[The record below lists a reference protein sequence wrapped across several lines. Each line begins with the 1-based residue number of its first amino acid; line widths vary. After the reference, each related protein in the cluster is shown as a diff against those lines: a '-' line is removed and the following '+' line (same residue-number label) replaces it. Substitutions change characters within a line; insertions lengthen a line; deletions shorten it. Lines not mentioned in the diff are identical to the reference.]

1 MADVFGIPVEEEVTT
16 QAGLRTYRKPPSRFV
31 ANKVIGHVDDL
42 ARRFIAASSM
52 VVLATRRTDGGVD
65 MTPRGDPPGFVQVL
79 SDRVI
84 ALPDRLGNNRADAF
98 ENILRDP
105 GVGLYFIIPGNR
117 DSLRISG
124 QARIVRDTA
133 LMSRME
139 VRGHVP
145 DLAILVRVDALLSHC
160 PKAFVRAGMW
170 DRDAWPDLADV
181 PSAGEFLKVHGSLPD
196 PVEVVDGIVANDGRK
211 RLY

>member
-1 MADVFGIPVEEEVTT
+1 MANVFGIDVDEEVTT
-16 QAGLRTYRKPPSRFV
+16 QQDLRTYRNPPSRFV
-31 ANKVIGHVDDL
+31 ANKVIDHIDDL
-42 ARRFIAASSM
+42 AKRFIAASSM
-52 VVLATRRTDGGVD
+52 VVLATRRADGGVD

-79 SDRVI
+79 NDRVI

-105 GVGLYFIIPGNR
+105 GIGLYFIIPGHR

-124 QARIVRDTA
+124 QARIVRDRA
-133 LMSRME
+133 LMDRME

-170 DRDAWPDLADV
+170 ERDAWPDLGDV
-181 PSAGEFLKVHGSLPD
+181 PSAGEFLKQHGSLPD
-196 PVEVVDGIVANDGRK
+196 PVADVDGIVARDGQN